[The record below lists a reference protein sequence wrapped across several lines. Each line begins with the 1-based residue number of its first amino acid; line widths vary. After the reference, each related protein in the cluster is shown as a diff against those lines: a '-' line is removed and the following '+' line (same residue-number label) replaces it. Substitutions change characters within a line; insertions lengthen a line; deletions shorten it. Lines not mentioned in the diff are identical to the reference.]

1 MFDLDDWTVVGGF
14 AHNMC
19 WYRRGECVV
28 AATID
33 ASTLFSMP
41 NCNRL
46 KDSVAFI
53 IVAVPPTRIVTNFE
67 ANIFLVQ
74 EVIGRCELFL
84 LKIFYSQVMTTITH
98 KILLFPLLSWAHLS
112 NTSQSKSEH
121 SLLKW
126 FFYSLLND
134 FSYKKWVEPR
144 HTVDFKCLNLKM
156 DNLSIQM
163 YINYSHQSNLFN
175 RFVLS
180 T

>member
-126 FFYSLLND
+126 FFIHCWTTSVTKSESNQGTLSILNVWIW
-134 FSYKKWVEPR
+134 KWTIYR
-144 HTVDFKCLNLKM
+144 FKC
-156 DNLSIQM
+156 
-163 YINYSHQSNLFN
+163 
-175 RFVLS
+175 